1 MKIKNTQIKR
11 KLLFRKSECK
21 FSCKK
26 QKLNNPFKKGFHNE
40 MNKLKWKVDD
50 ELEDDSQDKLGNIL
64 L

>member
-1 MKIKNTQIKR
+1 MQVF
-11 KLLFRKSECK
+11 L
-21 FSCKK
+21 
-26 QKLNNPFKKGFHNE
+26 QKAKTEQSFQKGFRNE